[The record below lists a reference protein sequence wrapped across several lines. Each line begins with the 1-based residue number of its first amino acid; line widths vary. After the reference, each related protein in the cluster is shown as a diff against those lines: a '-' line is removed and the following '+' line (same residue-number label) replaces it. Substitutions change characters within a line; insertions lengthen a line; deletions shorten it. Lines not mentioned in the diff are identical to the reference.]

1 MEYMFGHFSS
11 IFLNL
16 EVVPYLTFHR
26 FKKNSSASTRLRFF
40 TKKEKAQ
47 NLEIQLKT

>member
-16 EVVPYLTFHR
+16 EVVPYLAFHR
-26 FKKNSSASTRLRFF
+26 FKKNSSASTHLRFF
-40 TKKEKAQ
+40 LPQ
-47 NLEIQLKT
+47 NGHKLDIPL